1 MRITEVQLRHII
13 RDEIKNVIDDK
24 LSILPSNV
32 STDLFVKHYNACWG
46 GKKENDVTKKRMN
59 ITLITKG
66 LKDSSYNNR
75 TLTDNEVQEAF
86 ILLNACLDGGEYN
99 KYNIHEVL
107 ELISK
112 IIKVS
117 YYDLKLRHIKELVGL
132 MDATRRF
139 VDGLTWNPTLNALGR
154 VVELNKNKTN
164 VDPDNLE
171 KGIEF
176 MNSLQNFAEQKELDE
191 EIVEKLKEL
200 ILSDIGGMQQA
211 AELYSML

>member
-1 MRITEVQLRHII
+1 MRITEVELRHII

-46 GKKENDVTKKRMN
+46 GKKENDITKKRMN
-59 ITLITKG
+59 IRSITKG
-66 LKDSSYNNR
+66 LKDYSTNNR

-99 KYNIHEVL
+99 KYNIYEVL

-112 IIKVS
+112 IINVS
-117 YYDLKLRHIKELVGL
+117 SYDLKLRHIKELVGL
-132 MDATRRF
+132 MGTTRRF
-139 VDGLTWNPTLNALGR
+139 VDGLTWDPITNGLIR
-154 VVELNKNKTN
+154 VVELNKSKTN

>member
-1 MRITEVQLRHII
+1 MRITEVELRHII

-59 ITLITKG
+59 IRSITKG
-66 LKDSSYNNR
+66 LKDYSTNNR

-99 KYNIHEVL
+99 KYNIYEVL

-112 IIKVS
+112 IINVS
-117 YYDLKLRHIKELVGL
+117 SYDLKLRHIKELVGL
-132 MDATRRF
+132 MGTTRRF
-139 VDGLTWNPTLNALGR
+139 VDGLTWDPITNGLIR
-154 VVELNKNKTN
+154 VVELNKSKTN

>member
-59 ITLITKG
+59 ITFITKG
-66 LKDSSYNNR
+66 LKDYSTNN
-75 TLTDNEVQEAF
+75 TKLTDNEVQEAF
-86 ILLNACLDGGEYN
+86 TLLYACLDGGEYN
-99 KYNIHEVL
+99 KYNIYEVL

-117 YYDLKLRHIKELVGL
+117 SYDLKVRHIKELVGL
-132 MDATRRF
+132 MGATRDF
-139 VDGLTWNPTLNALGR
+139 VDGLTWNPTLKAIHAVTKLD
-154 VVELNKNKTN
+154 TN

>member
-1 MRITEVQLRHII
+1 MKITEVQLRDII

-66 LKDSSYNNR
+66 LKDYSNNNR
-75 TLTDNEVQEAF
+75 TLTDNEVKEAF

-117 YYDLKLRHIKELVGL
+117 SYDLKDRHIKELVGL
-132 MDATRRF
+132 MGTTRRF

-211 AELYSML
+211 AQLYSML

>member
-1 MRITEVQLRHII
+1 MKITEVQLRHII

-59 ITLITKG
+59 ITFITKG
-66 LKDSSYNNR
+66 LKDYSFNNT

-99 KYNIHEVL
+99 KYNIYEVL

-117 YYDLKLRHIKELVGL
+117 SYDLKLRHIKELVGL
-132 MDATRRF
+132 MGATRRF
-139 VDGLTWNPTLNALGR
+139 VDGLTWNPTLNALSR
-154 VVELNKNKTN
+154 VVELKTN

-200 ILSDIGGMQQA
+200 ILSDIGGIQQA
-211 AELYSML
+211 AELYGML

>member
-1 MRITEVQLRHII
+1 MRITEVELRHII

-59 ITLITKG
+59 IRSITKG
-66 LKDSSYNNR
+66 LKDYSTNNR

-99 KYNIHEVL
+99 KYNIYEVL

-112 IIKVS
+112 IINVS
-117 YYDLKLRHIKELVGL
+117 SYDLKLRHIKELVGL
-132 MDATRRF
+132 MGATRRF
-139 VDGLTWNPTLNALGR
+139 VDGLTWDPILNALIR
-154 VVELNKNKTN
+154 VVELKTNKTN